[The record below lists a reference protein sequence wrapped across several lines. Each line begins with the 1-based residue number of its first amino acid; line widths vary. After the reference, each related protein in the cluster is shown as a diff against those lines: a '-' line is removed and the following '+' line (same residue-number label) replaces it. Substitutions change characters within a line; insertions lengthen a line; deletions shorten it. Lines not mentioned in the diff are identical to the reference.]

1 MGKRDPI
8 PDEVEPFP
16 PTFAQELQPSLVK
29 IGEDSSWVLPEIVNG
44 SSALVDVEVVPE
56 LLLSGLID
64 YDVEKNTVS
73 FSGVKAS
80 KRLYDQFYK
89 IRITLIDENNLYAE
103 YTQQV
108 IVQKLQPEEPTEP
121 ENQEKSTDAI
131 IDSSPLEDKSDFAE
145 KPNET

>member
-16 PTFAQELQPSLVK
+16 PTFAKELQPSLVK

-64 YDVEKNTVS
+64 YDVEKNTVIIS
-73 FSGVKAS
+73 VIIQSRFLVS
-80 KRLYDQFYK
+80 KLA
-89 IRITLIDENNLYAE
+89 N
-103 YTQQV
+103 
-108 IVQKLQPEEPTEP
+108 
-121 ENQEKSTDAI
+121 
-131 IDSSPLEDKSDFAE
+131 DFMI
-145 KPNET
+145 NFTR